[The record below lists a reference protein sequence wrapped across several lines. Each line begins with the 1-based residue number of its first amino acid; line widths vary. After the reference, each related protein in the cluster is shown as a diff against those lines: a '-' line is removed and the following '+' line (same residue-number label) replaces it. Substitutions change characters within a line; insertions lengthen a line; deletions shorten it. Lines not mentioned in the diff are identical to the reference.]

1 MDPDGATPRR
11 LRFGGFDYNVDSRQE
26 PSVPVPARLL
36 KELEDQ
42 RTCCGPH
49 VVPRKLV
56 LINALSRSRLS
67 RSEQILRL
75 HEALCFI
82 RAYPDSPGVLRTVE
96 SALRRFE
103 QRPDFR
109 RHRTALVDTGI
120 AGTDLNFRF
129 YWLTASWAARRWPGA
144 LEIDWEEFEHQDKL
158 EEVLHLLAT
167 YTETPALDTFALPV
181 RQWIE
186 QLKSPRE
193 TDADFVIRRFQRM
206 KVDPAVREQM
216 YDAIDIPLI
225 LRPGRSTPAR
235 TRERWTP
242 GPIAFRD
249 RPLDTARPHL
259 RQFIAD
265 ARMTVRPVGPRE
277 GRQLIEL
284 ANECMVPRHRDLL
297 AFLHADARDVRMVDF
312 GDGFA
317 FACMGVRPER
327 RLMLEAVYAFLTLNN
342 GVPIG
347 YVLNSAFFNSAEVAY
362 NVFETFRGGEAAR
375 NYGRL
380 LAMVHHLFG
389 ADSFAVDPYQ
399 LGHDNAEGQA
409 SGAWWFY
416 YKLGFRPRD
425 AHVKRVVREELA
437 AMQRNP
443 RHRTSP
449 ERLNQMAAAYMFL
462 HLGPERPDVLGEI
475 SLGNIGMRA
484 SNLLA
489 RRGGS
494 DREGALEQ
502 CANEAARLLGVRS
515 QRGWTAGERE
525 AWTRWS
531 PLVLALPG
539 VKRWSRAERRSLAEV
554 MRAKGGR
561 RESDYVRLF
570 DQHTRL
576 RSALLRLARD

>member
-1 MDPDGATPRR
+1 MPHID
-11 LRFGGFDYNVDSRQE
+11 
-26 PSVPVPARLL
+26 RLL
-36 KELEDQ
+36 KELEDK
-42 RTCCGPH
+42 RSTCGRDAT
-49 VVPRKLV
+49 PRKLT
-56 LINALSRSRLS
+56 LITSLGRARLT
-67 RSEQILRL
+67 RPGHLLRL
-75 HEALCFI
+75 HETLCFI
-82 RAYPDSPGVLRTVE
+82 RAYPDSPPVLRAAE
-96 SALRRFE
+96 SVLRRFE

-109 RHRTALVDTGI
+109 RHRAALADTGI

-129 YWLTASWAARRWPGA
+129 YWLTASWAAGRWPDS
-144 LEIDWEEFEHQDKL
+144 LEIDWDEFEQADKL
-158 EEVLHLLAT
+158 EDVLHLLAT

-181 RQWIE
+181 REWIG
-186 QLKSPRE
+186 QLKGPRE
-193 TDADFVIRRFQRM
+193 TDAYFVIRRFQRM
-206 KVDPAVREQM
+206 RVEPGVREQM
-216 YDAIDIPLI
+216 YDAIDIPMI
-225 LRPGRSTPAR
+225 LRPGKSTPAR
-235 TRERWTP
+235 TRERWRP
-242 GPIAFRD
+242 GPIVYRKH
-249 RPLDTARPHL
+249 PLDTTRPDL
-259 RQFIAD
+259 RKVIAG
-265 ARMTVRPVGPRE
+265 ARMTVRPVGRRE

-297 AFLHADARDVRMVDF
+297 AFLHADERDVRMVDF
-312 GDGFA
+312 GDGLA

-425 AHVKRVVREELA
+425 AHVKKLVREELA
-437 AMQRNP
+437 AMKRNP
-443 RHRTSP
+443 KHRTTP
-449 ERLNQMAAAYMFL
+449 QRLNEMAAAYMFL
-462 HLGPERPDVLGEI
+462 QLRAERTDVLGEI

-484 SNLLA
+484 STLLA
-489 RRGGS
+489 WRGGS
-494 DREGALEQ
+494 DREGALAH
-502 CANEAARLLGVRS
+502 CADEAAHLLGVRTR
-515 QRGWTAGERE
+515 RGWSTGQRE

-531 PLVLALPG
+531 PLALALPG
-539 VKRWSRAERRSLAEV
+539 VKRWSSADRRALAAV
-554 MRAKGGR
+554 MRAKGSR

-576 RSALLRLARD
+576 RSALLQMARD

>member
-1 MDPDGATPRR
+1 MPDI
-11 LRFGGFDYNVDSRQE
+11 
-26 PSVPVPARLL
+26 ARLL
-36 KELEDQ
+36 KELEDL
-42 RTCCGPH
+42 RNRCGRD
-49 VVPRKLV
+49 VAPRKIV
-56 LINALSRSRLS
+56 LIKTFSRSRL
-67 RSEQILRL
+67 RRPEQVLRL

-82 RAYPDSPGVLRTVE
+82 RAYPDSPAVLQTAE
-96 SALRRFE
+96 AALRRFE

-109 RHRTALVDTGI
+109 NHRAFLADSGI

-129 YWLTASWAARRWPGA
+129 YWLTASWAAGRWPGA
-144 LEIDWEEFEHQDKL
+144 LEIDWDEFEHQDKL

-181 RQWIE
+181 REWIK

-193 TDADFVIRRFQRM
+193 TDADFVVRRFQRL

-216 YDAIDIPLI
+216 YDAIDIPMI
-225 LRPGRSTPAR
+225 LRPGKLTPAR
-235 TRERWTP
+235 TRERWEP
-242 GPIAFRD
+242 GPVVYRD
-249 RPLDTARPHL
+249 RPLDTARPDL
-259 RQFIAD
+259 RPFIAN
-265 ARMTVRPVGPRE
+265 ATMTVRPVGPRE
-277 GRQLIEL
+277 GRRLIQL

-297 AFLHADARDVRMVDF
+297 AFLHADERDVRMVDF

-327 RLMLEAVYAFLTLNN
+327 RLMLEAVYAFLTINN

-425 AHVKRVVREELA
+425 AHVRKLVRQELA
-437 AMQRNP
+437 AMRRNP
-443 RHRTSP
+443 RHRTTP
-449 ERLNQMAAAYMFL
+449 ERLNEMAAAYMFFQI
-462 HLGPERPDVLGEI
+462 GPQRRDVLGEI

-494 DREGALEQ
+494 DREGALAQ
-502 CANEAARLLGVRS
+502 CAEEASRLLGVRS

-525 AWTRWS
+525 AWTRWA
-531 PLVLALPG
+531 PLALALPG
-539 VKRWSRAERRSLAEV
+539 VKRWSGPERRALAEV

-570 DQHTRL
+570 DQHARL
-576 RSALLRLARD
+576 RSAMLRLAHD